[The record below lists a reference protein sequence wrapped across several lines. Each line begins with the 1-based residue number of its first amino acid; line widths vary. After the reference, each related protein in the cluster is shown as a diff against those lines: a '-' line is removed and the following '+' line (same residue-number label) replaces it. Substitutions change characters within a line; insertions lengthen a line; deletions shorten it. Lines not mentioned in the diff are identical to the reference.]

1 MNTLQG
7 LTQAEAEKRLAENGR
22 NCLKEEKQ
30 KTVFQM
36 FLEQILNFTNAILF
50 IGEYHGA

>member
-1 MNTLQG
+1 MSTFKG
-7 LTQAEAEKRLAENGR
+7 LTQAEAEKRLKENGR

-36 FLEQILNFTNAILF
+36 FLAQILNFTNIKS
-50 IGEYHGA
+50 GM